1 MPRNF
6 GIRGPSPLRRKGAGS
21 ESGDCLSKTQL
32 CANSQ
37 EDVYIVTPARCRN
50 VKEVGQGFAPK
61 LATEA
66 PVNGGRNYDGPKVA
80 KFLVG

>member
-1 MPRNF
+1 MERAQR
-6 GIRGPSPLRRKGAGS
+6 IRL
-21 ESGDCLSKTQL
+21 GDCLSKTQFR
-32 CANSQ
+32 ANSQ
-37 EDVYIVTPARCRN
+37 EDVYGMTPARCRN
-50 VKEVGQGFAPK
+50 VKEVGQGFALK

>member
-1 MPRNF
+1 M
-6 GIRGPSPLRRKGAGS
+6 KV
-21 ESGDCLSKTQL
+21 E
-32 CANSQ
+32 
-37 EDVYIVTPARCRN
+37 VYRMTPARCRN
-50 VKEVGQGFAPK
+50 VKEAGQGFVLK

>member
-1 MPRNF
+1 MLAQRAQR
-6 GIRGPSPLRRKGAGS
+6 ISL
-21 ESGDCLSKTQL
+21 GDCLSKTQFRV
-32 CANSQ
+32 NSQ
-37 EDVYIVTPARCRN
+37 EDVYGMTPARCRK
-50 VKEVGQGFAPK
+50 VKEVGQGFALK